1 MKPAAPGTE
10 EAGKVPNYK
19 LVGTTVDPTTGNV
32 IHVFTP
38 APVVNNITEWVD
50 TEGKV
55 LNPKEEGVKDPGTVP
70 NYKLVG
76 TVTNPETGK
85 VTHIFKPTTSDQPST
100 VWVDVNGKPLK
111 PTVPGTEEAGT
122 VPNYKLVRTVTNPET
137 GDVIHVFTPTPVVNN
152 VTEWVDV
159 DGNVI
164 RTKEDG
170 SQPAGKVPNYEL
182 VGTVKDPETG
192 KVLHIFKPVTKK
204 QVTVWVDVNGRPLKP
219 LAEGSNPAG
228 EVPNYEL
235 VGTKV
240 DQATGNLLHVFKPK
254 GSVTPGTNPG
264 TPGQTPG
271 TNPGTPGQN
280 PGTPGQNPG
289 TPGQNPE
296 TPVVPADPSQPAT
309 PANPAAPATPM
320 MPSAPVNGEAPQA
333 PVASSEAKGQAE
345 LPNTGTEDNASLA
358 ALGLLGILSG
368 FGLVARKK
376 KED

>member
-1 MKPAAPGTE
+1 M
-10 EAGKVPNYK
+10 
-19 LVGTTVDPTTGNV
+19 
-32 IHVFTP
+32 
-38 APVVNNITEWVD
+38 
-50 TEGKV
+50 
-55 LNPKEEGVKDPGTVP
+55 
-70 NYKLVG
+70 
-76 TVTNPETGK
+76 
-85 VTHIFKPTTSDQPST
+85 
-100 VWVDVNGKPLK
+100 K

-122 VPNYKLVRTVTNPET
+122 VPKYKLVRTVTNPET
-137 GDVIHVFTPTPVVNN
+137 GDVIHVFTPAPVVNN

-192 KVLHIFKPVTKK
+192 KVLHIFKPATKNP
-204 QVTVWVDVNGRPLKP
+204 VTVWVDINGKPLKP

-228 EVPNYEL
+228 EVPGYEL

-240 DQATGNLLHVFKPK
+240 DPETGNLLHVFKPK
-254 GSVTPGTNPG
+254 GSATPGINPGTPGTPGTNPG
-264 TPGQTPG
+264 M
-271 TNPGTPGQN
+271 PGQN
-280 PGTPGQNPG
+280 PGTPG
-289 TPGQNPE
+289 TPANPE
-296 TPVVPADPSQPAT
+296 KPMDPNAPANPAT
-309 PANPAAPATPM
+309 PANPSAPATPT

-333 PVASSEAKGQAE
+333 AAASSEAKGQAE

-358 ALGLLGILSG
+358 ALGLLGVLSG